1 MDIQITINVPPESA
15 PAVSG
20 ATPVAAAAS
29 VAEAPAQRPEAESNG
44 PAPWFP
50 APPEVVD
57 DPVSENGSEFDLA
70 ELPPGL
76 EELEFDLGADADDI
90 APPDISTLG
99 DDAVL
104 GEALPPGLEELGLS
118 ASSMSSDSP
127 DLAPPDPSEFE
138 TTKKP
143 QRRRKAT

>member
-1 MDIQITINVPPESA
+1 MEIQIIINVPPESA
-15 PAVSG
+15 PVVSG
-20 ATPVAAAAS
+20 PTTVAAAAS
-29 VAEAPAQRPEAESNG
+29 EAPPQRPEAESNG
-44 PAPWFP
+44 LAPWCP

-70 ELPPGL
+70 ALPPGL

-104 GEALPPGLEELGLS
+104 GETLPPGLEELDLS
-118 ASSMSSDSP
+118 ALSMSSDSP

-138 TTKKP
+138 TAKKP

>member
-1 MDIQITINVPPESA
+1 MDIQITINIPPEST
-15 PAVSG
+15 PVVSG
-20 ATPVAAAAS
+20 ATPVAVAAP
-29 VAEAPAQRPEAESNG
+29 VAEASAQRPEAESNG
-44 PAPWFP
+44 PVPWFP
-50 APPEVVD
+50 APPEIVD

-138 TTKKP
+138 TAKK
-143 QRRRKAT
+143 QQRRKAT